1 MPRYTTK
8 GRAKRIKLDY
18 LQRSH
23 PFRRWKIILT
33 IAVPA
38 VAVAWIVA
46 ATVRGDPRLY
56 TSGPVSQGHAMF
68 GLECRLCHRPEGA
81 QGRLAPVV
89 NEPPTQRGPTFRL
102 RVSDEACL
110 TCHDA
115 PAHNASQTFTPACAT
130 CHVEHKGRIQLAS
143 MSDRKCTQCH
153 DGLKTKP
160 GASATFAPTIR
171 SFHSDH
177 PEFAVSVKDG
187 ARTRRVPLDRASEL
201 KDAAQISF
209 NHEFHLEPGVRGVDE
224 LSAGPEARGVTKT
237 PAGDRLNCGYCHQ
250 PDDSQAYMAPV
261 RFAKHCVACHA
272 LDFDPRLP
280 SAVVPHDTPR
290 MVRAFLRDFF
300 ATAAEECR
308 KPGALQDGAA
318 TELRRRCQTI
328 GPVKGDDRPD
338 DGAAAEPW
346 IATQLTTVF
355 KQNCSFCHRVSVA
368 PGRLPEVAATAI
380 PTRWFPHS
388 RFDHRPHRVLGCI
401 ECHQTARS
409 RETTD
414 VLLPSIKT
422 CRDCH
427 RQGADAARSSC
438 VECHYYHEKAL
449 ERNQDG
455 PFAIRD
461 LRQRRLDPGRREP

>member
-1 MPRYTTK
+1 MITHVIAAIDMALWDIT
-8 GRAKRIKLDY
+8 GKLWGVPVYRLLGGPCRDKIRMY
-18 LQRSH
+18 PTPKAHKAGTGGPH
-23 PFRRWKIILT
+23 PLS
-33 IAVPA
+33 
-38 VAVAWIVA
+38 
-46 ATVRGDPRLY
+46 GDPRDIKQLV
-56 TSGPVSQGHAMF
+56 SMVENARKQVGPDGCVMFDAHCAIPPATLIQFANAIEPYNILFLEEPCVPGNIDAFMRLKQQIRIPMAAGVSRWMKSTNGRRISSSVSQ
-68 GLECRLCHRPEGA
+68 PST
-81 QGRLAPVV
+81 VV
-89 NEPPTQRGPTFRL
+89 Q
-102 RVSDEACL
+102 
-110 TCHDA
+110 
-115 PAHNASQTFTPACAT
+115 
-130 CHVEHKGRIQLAS
+130 
-143 MSDRKCTQCH
+143 
-153 DGLKTKP
+153 DGLSRTKCP
-160 GASATFAPTIR
+160 
-171 SFHSDH
+171 
-177 PEFAVSVKDG
+177 
-187 ARTRRVPLDRASEL
+187 L

-328 GPVKGDDRPD
+328 GLVKGDDRPD